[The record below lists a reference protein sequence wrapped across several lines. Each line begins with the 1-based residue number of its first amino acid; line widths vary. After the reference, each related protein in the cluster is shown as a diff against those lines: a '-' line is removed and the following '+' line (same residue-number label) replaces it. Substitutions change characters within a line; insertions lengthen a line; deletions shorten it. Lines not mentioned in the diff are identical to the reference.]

1 MLDSYYRVAVIN
13 KYKHMKKRYFK
24 YLLLIF
30 CLGVFVSVAEAQ
42 TKKKTTRT
50 ATKRS
55 STRKT
60 TASKT
65 KAKIQPTEPQID
77 SAAVV
82 QQVSAPAAAVFNDS
96 LPIKVVKKSLRP
108 DEAVETSA
116 LKDRTPLT
124 YENLRADDAMY
135 RHKIWREIDT
145 REKINLP
152 FKYAADENN
161 GNQRFISILFKA
173 IQDSAVTVFDAI
185 DDRFTTP
192 MTRGEIVKKMSGD
205 VVIVPIYDSLGN
217 VVRYDTTTR
226 DIVLDSFYKFRVKE
240 EVIFDKESSR
250 LFWRILGIAPVM
262 NVYTTQGNQFVGTQE
277 LFWVYYPDMRPIFSK
292 YDVYNGKNYG
302 ARMSWEDLFESRMFY
317 GRIVKSTID
326 NPYDRF
332 IEQYPGLK
340 DKGILQLL
348 EGENIKEK
356 IFNYEQDLWAY

>member
-1 MLDSYYRVAVIN
+1 
-13 KYKHMKKRYFK
+13 MKKKFFK
-24 YLLLIF
+24 YFLLVI
-30 CLGVFVSVAEAQ
+30 CLGIFVNAVEAQ
-42 TKKKTTRT
+42 KKKTTRT

-65 KAKIQPTEPQID
+65 KAKVSPTEAQVD
-77 SAAVV
+77 TVAAVV
-82 QQVSAPAAAVFNDS
+82 AAPAPAFFNDS
-96 LPIKVVKKSLRP
+96 LPIKAVKKSLRP
-108 DEAVETSA
+108 DEAVETTM
-116 LKDRTPLT
+116 LKDRTPLP

-173 IQDSAVTVFDAI
+173 IQDSAVTVFDPI

-192 MTRGEIVKKMSGD
+192 MTRADIVKKMSGEPVISPFYD
-205 VVIVPIYDSLGN
+205 INGVVT
-217 VVRYDTTTR
+217 RYDTLAR

-262 NVYTTQGNQFVGTQE
+262 NVYTAQTNQYQGTQE

-302 ARMSWEDLFESRMFY
+302 ARMSWEDLFEGRMFY
-317 GRIVKSTID
+317 GRIIKSTID

-332 IEQYPGLK
+332 IDQYPGLLN
-340 DKGILQLL
+340 KGILQLL

-356 IFNYEQDLWAY
+356 IFNYEQDLWSY

>member
-1 MLDSYYRVAVIN
+1 
-13 KYKHMKKRYFK
+13 MKKQYVKYF
-24 YLLLIF
+24 LLAV
-30 CLGVFVSVAEAQ
+30 CLGLFVNIAEAQ
-42 TKKKTTRT
+42 KKRT
-50 ATKRS
+50 SKKRT

-60 TASKT
+60 ASSRT
-65 KAKIQPTEPQID
+65 KAKIQPTVPQVDTVAI
-77 SAAVV
+77 
-82 QQVSAPAAAVFNDS
+82 VSAPPPPPPPNDS
-96 LPIKVVKKSLRP
+96 LPIPTVKKSLRP
-108 DEAVETSA
+108 DEAVETTM
-116 LKDRTPLT
+116 LKDRTPLP
-124 YENLRADDAMY
+124 YENLRADDALY

-152 FKYAADENN
+152 FRYAADENN

-173 IQDSAVTVFDAI
+173 IQDSAVTVFSNV

-192 MTRGEIVKKMSGD
+192 MTKLEVVQKLAGEPIQ
-205 VVIVPIYDSLGN
+205 IPIYDSLGN
-217 VVRYDTTTR
+217 ISGYKSESR
-226 DIVLDSFYKFRVKE
+226 DIVLDSFYKFRIKE

-262 NVYTTQGNQFVGTQE
+262 NVYTAQTNQYVGTTE

-317 GRIVKSTID
+317 GRIIKSSID

-340 DKGILQLL
+340 DKPILQLL

-356 IFNYEQDLWAY
+356 IFNYEQDLWSY

>member
-1 MLDSYYRVAVIN
+1 
-13 KYKHMKKRYFK
+13 MKKRFLK
-24 YLLLIF
+24 YLLLAM
-30 CLGVFVSVAEAQ
+30 CLGIFTDTLEAQ
-42 TKKKTTRT
+42 TKKRA
-50 ATKRS
+50 ATKRA

-60 TASKT
+60 TSSKT
-65 KAKIQPTEPQID
+65 KANIQPTVPEVDP
-77 SAAVV
+77 VV
-82 QQVSAPAAAVFNDS
+82 VAPVVAPPNDS
-96 LPIKVVKKSLRP
+96 LPIKNVKKSLRP
-108 DEAVETSA
+108 DEAVETTM
-116 LKDRTPLT
+116 LKDRTPLA

-173 IQDSAVTVFDAI
+173 IQDSAVTVFDNV

-192 MTRGEIVKKMSGD
+192 MTKSEVVAKIAGESFE
-205 VVIVPIYDSLGN
+205 VPIYDSNG
-217 VVRYDTTTR
+217 VVTHYEKKVK
-226 DIVLDSFYKFRVKE
+226 DIQLDSFYKFRIKE

-262 NVYTTQGNQFVGTQE
+262 NVYTAQTNQFVGTTE
-277 LFWVYYPDMRPIFSK
+277 LFWVYYPDMRSIFSK

-317 GRIVKSTID
+317 GRIIKSTID

>member
-1 MLDSYYRVAVIN
+1 
-13 KYKHMKKRYFK
+13 MKKS
-24 YLLLIF
+24 LALLICF
-30 CLGVFVSVAEAQ
+30 CLFSALAVNAQ
-42 TKKKTTRT
+42 KKTTKRA

-60 TASKT
+60 AGKT
-65 KAKIQPTEPQID
+65 KAQIQPTTAQVD
-77 SAAVV
+77 TVAAVV
-82 QQVSAPAAAVFNDS
+82 AAPAPVVPDS
-96 LPIKVVKKSLRP
+96 LPIKKVLKSLRP
-108 DEAVETSA
+108 DEAVETTT
-116 LKDRTPLT
+116 LKDRTPLP

-135 RHKIWREIDT
+135 RHKVWREIDT
-145 REKINLP
+145 REKMNLP
-152 FKYAADENN
+152 FRYVADENN

-173 IQDSAVTVFDAI
+173 IQDSAVVVFSNI

-192 MTRGEIVKKMSGD
+192 MSIGD
-205 VVIVPIYDSLGN
+205 VAKAIGGEPIPVKQYDSLGN
-217 VVRYDTTTR
+217 ETGVIMKTR
-226 DIVLDSFYKFRVKE
+226 EINLDSIYKFHLKE

-262 NVYTTQGNQFVGTQE
+262 NVINSQGINLGESE

-302 ARMSWEDLFESRMFY
+302 ARMSWEDLFEGRMFY

-332 IEQYPGLK
+332 INQYPGLK

>member
-1 MLDSYYRVAVIN
+1 
-13 KYKHMKKRYFK
+13 MKKRYFK
-24 YLLLIF
+24 YFMLAL
-30 CLGVFVSVAEAQ
+30 CLGIFVNTVEAQ

-50 ATKRS
+50 ATKRA

-60 TASKT
+60 TKTKT
-65 KAKIQPTEPQID
+65 KAKISPTVAQVD
-77 SAAVV
+77 TVAVAAA
-82 QQVSAPAAAVFNDS
+82 APAVFNDS
-96 LPIKVVKKSLRP
+96 LPIKTVKKSLRP
-108 DEAVETSA
+108 DEAVETTM
-116 LKDRTPLT
+116 LKDRTPLP

-173 IQDSAVTVFDAI
+173 IQDSAVTVFDVV

-192 MTRGEIVKKMSGD
+192 MTKAEIVRKISGEA
-205 VVIVPIYDSLGN
+205 IISPFYDSLGN
-217 VVRYDTTTR
+217 ITRYDTVSR
-226 DIVLDSFYKFRVKE
+226 DIVLDSFYKFRLKE

-262 NVYTTQGNQFVGTQE
+262 NVYTAQTNQFVGTQE

-317 GRIVKSTID
+317 GRIIKSTMD

-356 IFNYEQDLWAY
+356 IFNYEQDLWSY